1 MHMRKRSLCVLAT
14 IALAISTVTV
24 GCGGSASSS
33 QTQQQ
38 EATEP
43 TTEETQAADA
53 GQNEA
58 EAPAET
64 EAAPQAD
71 AAAQPEATAAT
82 EPAAQ
87 PEATAATEPAAQPEA
102 TAAAEPAAK
111 PAPAPAPAPEPEPE
125 LPRSPL
131 TGKVM
136 DEELL
141 KQRPLAVMYPINQQA
156 QPQYGLDRVDVFYE
170 IMEEGS
176 MSRQMGIMQ
185 DWQGLD
191 RIGNIRSIRSYFV
204 YEALEWDPIII
215 HFGGPVDW
223 VADDLTREDVDNI
236 NGVGGV
242 MGPDYGAFYRIPHD
256 GVAIEHTAYTD
267 SEHINDAI
275 EEAGFEREHRE
286 GYYKDKHFTFAKDG
300 EVNTLEQYPDAV
312 DATEIDMA
320 GSYPVTK
327 SALYYNPDDHLYYK
341 TLYGEDQCDGATGEQ
356 LSFTNIFIQRCDWV
370 HCAEGTS
377 KYLWFR
383 IEEPRPGIDD
393 GFYITNGKMIHV
405 TWDKAGDYE
414 PTIYYDDNGNEV
426 TVNQGRTM
434 VFIIRDD
441 TDDFDINSITYYPD
455 DHKTLTEADVAE
467 SSDEGSTEE
476 AASEEEPAGES
487 LDTEETEW

>member
-87 PEATAATEPAAQPEA
+87 PEATAA
-102 TAAAEPAAK
+102 AEPAAK

-170 IMEEGS
+170 IMGS

-204 YEALEWDPIII
+204 YEALEWDPIIL
-215 HFGGPVDW
+215 HFGGPVDYTGEI
-223 VADDLTREDVDNI
+223 LTREDVDNI
-236 NGVGGV
+236 NGVGGI
-242 MGPDYGAFYRIPHD
+242 MGPDYGAYYRVPHD

-267 SEHINDAI
+267 SENVNDAI
-275 EEAGFEREHRE
+275 EEAGFEKEHRE
-286 GYYKDKHFTFAKDG
+286 GYYHEKHFTFAKDG
-300 EVNTLEQYPDAV
+300 EINTLEQYPDAV
-312 DATEIDMA
+312 DATEIDME
-320 GSYPVTK
+320 GSYPVTR
-327 SALYYNPDDHLYYK
+327 SALYYNEDDHKYYK
-341 TLYGEDQCDGATGEQ
+341 TLYGNDQCDAVTGEQ
-356 LSFTNIFIQRCDWV
+356 MAFENIFIQRCAWTHVVDGS
-370 HCAEGTS
+370 A
-377 KYLWFR
+377 YLWFR
-383 IEEPRPGIDD
+383 IEEPEEGVDD

-405 TWDKAGDYE
+405 TWNKEDDYE
-414 PTIYYDDNGNEV
+414 PTIYYDDNGQEV

-434 VFIIRDD
+434 IFIIRDD
-441 TDDFDINSITYYPD
+441 TDDFDINGITYYPD
-455 DHKTLTEADVAE
+455 DHKTLTEADVEE
-467 SSDEGSTEE
+467 SSEDSTEE
-476 AASEEEPAGES
+476 ESAPVEEPEEE
-487 LDTEETEW
+487 EW

>member
-1 MHMRKRSLCVLAT
+1 MRTRSLCILTASLVLST
-14 IALAISTVTV
+14 ALF
-24 GCGGSASSS
+24 GCGSSSTGTQNIETEQDSASSEDAGS
-33 QTQQQ
+33 A
-38 EATEP
+38 ATDTP
-43 TTEETQAADA
+43 AAADESA
-53 GQNEA
+53 QDAEVKDEA
-58 EAPAET
+58 SDKKEEASDKKDEASDKK
-64 EAAPQAD
+64 EAAAS
-71 AAAQPEATAAT
+71 TKK
-82 EPAAQ
+82 
-87 PEATAATEPAAQPEA
+87 
-102 TAAAEPAAK
+102 AEEK
-111 PAPAPAPAPEPEPE
+111 KPEPEPE
-125 LPRSPL
+125 PVLPRSPM
-131 TGKVM
+131 TGEVM

-141 KQRPLAVMYPINQQA
+141 KQRPLAVMYPINKEA
-156 QPQYGLDRVDVFYE
+156 QPQYGLDRVEVFYE
-170 IMEEGS
+170 IMEEGD
-176 MSRQMGIMQ
+176 MSRQLGILQ

-215 HFGGPVDW
+215 HFGGPIDW

-286 GYYKDKHFTFAKDG
+286 GYYRDKHFTFAKDG
-300 EVNTLEQYPDAV
+300 EINTLEQYKYAV

-405 TWDKAGDYE
+405 TWDKAGDYD
-414 PTIYYDDNGNEV
+414 PTIYYDDKGNEV

-441 TDDFDINSITYYPD
+441 TDDFEINGITYYPD
-455 DHKTLTEADVAE
+455 DHKTLTEADAAKD
-467 SSDEGSTEE
+467 SDNGSTEE
-476 AASEEEPAGES
+476 EAAETEES

>member
-1 MHMRKRSLCVLAT
+1 MRNRSLCILTAASLILST
-14 IALAISTVTV
+14 ALT
-24 GCGGSASSS
+24 GCGSAAGQQSVEKEQE
-33 QTQQQ
+33 QTTAADDT
-38 EATEP
+38 EAVDAAAG
-43 TTEETQAADA
+43 TTTVPAEADA
-53 GQNEA
+53 G
-58 EAPAET
+58 T
-64 EAAPQAD
+64 EAGGQ
-71 AAAQPEATAAT
+71 AAT
-82 EPAAQ
+82 VQETKK
-87 PEATAATEPAAQPEA
+87 E
-102 TAAAEPAAK
+102 
-111 PAPAPAPAPEPEPE
+111 PEPEPE
-125 LPRSPL
+125 PEPVLPRSPM

-141 KQRPLAVMYPINQQA
+141 RQRPLAVMYPINKQA
-156 QPQYGLDRVDVFYE
+156 QPQYGLDRVEVFYE
-170 IMEEGS
+170 IMEEGD
-176 MSRQMGIMQ
+176 MSRQLGILQ

-256 GVAIEHTAYTD
+256 GVELEHTAYTD
-267 SEHINDAI
+267 SDHINDAI

-286 GYYKDKHFTFAKDG
+286 GYYKEKHFTFAKDG
-300 EVNTLEQYPDAV
+300 EINTLEQYPDAV

-320 GSYPVTK
+320 GSYPVTH
-327 SALYYNPDDHLYYK
+327 SALYYDPEDKLYYK

-356 LSFTNIFIQRCDWV
+356 LSFTNVFIQRCAWE

-383 IEEPRPGIDD
+383 IEEPDPEYDD

-405 TWDKAGDYE
+405 TWNKEDDYE
-414 PTIYYDDNGNEV
+414 PTLFYDDNGNEV

-434 VFIIRDD
+434 IFIIRDD
-441 TDDFDINSITYYPD
+441 TDDFEINGLTYYPD
-455 DHKTLTEADVAE
+455 DHKTLTEADFEDDSSEE
-467 SSDEGSTEE
+467 STSEE
-476 AASEEEPAGES
+476 AEYAEEPEEE
-487 LDTEETEW
+487 EW

>member
-1 MHMRKRSLCVLAT
+1 MRKRSLCVLAT

-71 AAAQPEATAAT
+71 A
-82 EPAAQ
+82 AAQ

-204 YEALEWDPIII
+204 YEALEWDPIIL
-215 HFGGPVDW
+215 HFGGPVDYTGEI
-223 VADDLTREDVDNI
+223 LTREDVDNI

-242 MGPDYGAFYRIPHD
+242 MGPDYGAYYRVPHD

-267 SEHINDAI
+267 SENVNDAI
-275 EEAGFEREHRE
+275 EEAGFEKEHRE
-286 GYYKDKHFTFAKDG
+286 GYYHEKHFTFAKDG
-300 EVNTLEQYPDAV
+300 EINTLEQYPDAV
-312 DATEIDMA
+312 DATEIDME
-320 GSYPVTK
+320 GSYPVTR
-327 SALYYNPDDHLYYK
+327 SALYYNEDDHKYYK
-341 TLYGEDQCDGATGEQ
+341 TLYGNDQCDAVTGEQ
-356 LSFTNIFIQRCDWV
+356 MAFENIFIQRCAWTHVVDGS
-370 HCAEGTS
+370 A
-377 KYLWFR
+377 YLWFR
-383 IEEPRPGIDD
+383 IEEPEEGVDD

-405 TWDKAGDYE
+405 TWNKEDDYE
-414 PTIYYDDNGNEV
+414 PTIYYDDNGQEV

-434 VFIIRDD
+434 IFIIRDD
-441 TDDFDINSITYYPD
+441 TDDFDINGITYYPD
-455 DHKTLTEADVAE
+455 DHKTLTEADVEE
-467 SSDEGSTEE
+467 SSEDSTEE
-476 AASEEEPAGES
+476 ESAPVEEPEEE
-487 LDTEETEW
+487 EW

>member
-43 TTEETQAADA
+43 TTDETQAADA

-204 YEALEWDPIII
+204 YEALEWDPIIL
-215 HFGGPVDW
+215 HFGGPVDYTGEI
-223 VADDLTREDVDNI
+223 LTREDVDNI

-242 MGPDYGAFYRIPHD
+242 MGPDYGAYYRVPHD

-267 SEHINDAI
+267 SENVNDAI
-275 EEAGFEREHRE
+275 EEAGFEKEHRE
-286 GYYKDKHFTFAKDG
+286 GYYHEKHFTFAKDG
-300 EVNTLEQYPDAV
+300 EINTLEQYPDAV
-312 DATEIDMA
+312 DATEIDME
-320 GSYPVTK
+320 GSYPVTR
-327 SALYYNPDDHLYYK
+327 SALYYNEDDHKYYK
-341 TLYGEDQCDGATGEQ
+341 TLYGNDQCDAVTGEQ
-356 LSFTNIFIQRCDWV
+356 MAFENIFIQRCAWTHVVDGS
-370 HCAEGTS
+370 A
-377 KYLWFR
+377 YLWFR
-383 IEEPRPGIDD
+383 IEEPEEGVDD

-405 TWDKAGDYE
+405 TWNKEDDYE
-414 PTIYYDDNGNEV
+414 PTIYYDDNGQEV

-434 VFIIRDD
+434 IFIIRDD
-441 TDDFDINSITYYPD
+441 TDDFDINGITYYPD
-455 DHKTLTEADVAE
+455 DHKTLTEADVEE
-467 SSDEGSTEE
+467 SSEDSTEE
-476 AASEEEPAGES
+476 ESAPVEEPEEE
-487 LDTEETEW
+487 EW

>member
-1 MHMRKRSLCVLAT
+1 MRKRSLCVLAT

-71 AAAQPEATAAT
+71 A
-82 EPAAQ
+82 AAQ

-204 YEALEWDPIII
+204 YEALEWDPIIL
-215 HFGGPVDW
+215 HFGGPVDYTGEI
-223 VADDLTREDVDNI
+223 LTREDVDNI

-242 MGPDYGAFYRIPHD
+242 MGPDYGAYYRVPHD

-267 SEHINDAI
+267 SENVNDAI
-275 EEAGFEREHRE
+275 EEAGFEKEHRE
-286 GYYKDKHFTFAKDG
+286 GYYHEKHFTFAKDG
-300 EVNTLEQYPDAV
+300 EINTLEQYPDAV
-312 DATEIDMA
+312 DATEIDME
-320 GSYPVTK
+320 GSYPVTR
-327 SALYYNPDDHLYYK
+327 SALYYNEDDHKYYK
-341 TLYGEDQCDGATGEQ
+341 TLYGNDQCDAVTGEQ
-356 LSFTNIFIQRCDWV
+356 MAFENIFIQRCAWTHVVDGS
-370 HCAEGTS
+370 A
-377 KYLWFR
+377 YLWFR
-383 IEEPRPGIDD
+383 IEEPEEGVDD

-405 TWDKAGDYE
+405 TWNKEDDYE
-414 PTIYYDDNGNEV
+414 PTIYYDDNGQEV

-434 VFIIRDD
+434 IFIIRDD
-441 TDDFDINSITYYPD
+441 TDDFDINGITYYPD
-455 DHKTLTEADVAE
+455 DHKTLTAADVE
-467 SSDEGSTEE
+467 DSSEDSTEE
-476 AASEEEPAGES
+476 ESAPVEEPEEE
-487 LDTEETEW
+487 EW

>member
-1 MHMRKRSLCVLAT
+1 MRKRSLCVLAT

-43 TTEETQAADA
+43 TTDETQAADA

-204 YEALEWDPIII
+204 YEALEWDPIIL
-215 HFGGPVDW
+215 HFGGPVDYTGEI
-223 VADDLTREDVDNI
+223 LTREDVDNI
-236 NGVGGV
+236 NGVGGI
-242 MGPDYGAFYRIPHD
+242 MGPDYGAYYRVPHD

-267 SEHINDAI
+267 SENVNDAI
-275 EEAGFEREHRE
+275 EEAGFEKEHRE
-286 GYYKDKHFTFAKDG
+286 GYYHEKHFTFAKDG
-300 EVNTLEQYPDAV
+300 EINTLEQYPDAV
-312 DATEIDMA
+312 DATEIDME
-320 GSYPVTK
+320 GSYPVTR
-327 SALYYNPDDHLYYK
+327 SALYYNEDDHKYYK
-341 TLYGEDQCDGATGEQ
+341 TLYGNDQCDAVTGEQ
-356 LSFTNIFIQRCDWV
+356 MAFENIFIQRCAWTHVVDGS
-370 HCAEGTS
+370 A
-377 KYLWFR
+377 YLWFR
-383 IEEPRPGIDD
+383 IEEPEEGVDD

-405 TWDKAGDYE
+405 TWNKEDDYE
-414 PTIYYDDNGNEV
+414 PTIYYDDNGQEV

-434 VFIIRDD
+434 IFIIRDD
-441 TDDFDINSITYYPD
+441 TDDFDINGITYYPD
-455 DHKTLTEADVAE
+455 DHKTLTEADVEE
-467 SSDEGSTEE
+467 SSEDSTEE
-476 AASEEEPAGES
+476 ESAPVEEPEEE
-487 LDTEETEW
+487 EW

>member
-1 MHMRKRSLCVLAT
+1 MRTRSLCILTASLVLST
-14 IALAISTVTV
+14 ALF
-24 GCGGSASSS
+24 GCGSGSTGTQTIETEQDSASPEDAAVAATDTS
-33 QTQQQ
+33 
-38 EATEP
+38 EAVDETVQDTE
-43 TTEETQAADA
+43 TKD
-53 GQNEA
+53 EA
-58 EAPAET
+58 SGAKD
-64 EAAPQAD
+64 EAAPDQK
-71 AAAQPEATAAT
+71 
-82 EPAAQ
+82 
-87 PEATAATEPAAQPEA
+87 
-102 TAAAEPAAK
+102 AEEK
-111 PAPAPAPAPEPEPE
+111 KPEPEPE
-125 LPRSPL
+125 PEPVLPRSPM
-131 TGKVM
+131 TGEVM

-141 KQRPLAVMYPINQQA
+141 KQRPLAVMYPINKEA

-170 IMEEGS
+170 IMEEGD
-176 MSRQMGIMQ
+176 MSRQRGILQ

-256 GVAIEHTAYTD
+256 GVALEHTAYTD

-300 EVNTLEQYPDAV
+300 EINTLEQYKYAV

-327 SALYYNPDDHLYYK
+327 SALYYNPEDHLYYK

-356 LSFTNIFIQRCDWV
+356 LSFTNIFIQRCAWT

-383 IEEPRPGIDD
+383 IEEPEPGVDD

-405 TWDKAGDYE
+405 TWDKAEDYE
-414 PTIYYDDNGNEV
+414 PTIFYDDKGNEV

-434 VFIIRDD
+434 IFIIRDD
-441 TDDFDINSITYYPD
+441 TDDFEINGITYYPD

-467 SSDEGSTEE
+467 ESNDGSTEE
-476 AASEEEPAGES
+476 EAAAEEEV

>member
-1 MHMRKRSLCVLAT
+1 MRKRSLCVLAT

-43 TTEETQAADA
+43 TTDETQAADA

-71 AAAQPEATAAT
+71 A
-82 EPAAQ
+82 AAQ

-204 YEALEWDPIII
+204 YEALEWDPIIL
-215 HFGGPVDW
+215 HFGGPVDYTGEI
-223 VADDLTREDVDNI
+223 LTREDVDNI
-236 NGVGGV
+236 NGVGGI
-242 MGPDYGAFYRIPHD
+242 MGPDYGAYYRVPHD

-267 SEHINDAI
+267 SENVNDAI
-275 EEAGFEREHRE
+275 EEAGFEKEHRE
-286 GYYKDKHFTFAKDG
+286 GYYHEKHFTFAKDG
-300 EVNTLEQYPDAV
+300 EINTLEQYPDAV
-312 DATEIDMA
+312 DATEIDME
-320 GSYPVTK
+320 GSYPVTR
-327 SALYYNPDDHLYYK
+327 SALYYNEDDHKYYK
-341 TLYGEDQCDGATGEQ
+341 TLYGNDQCDAVTGEQ
-356 LSFTNIFIQRCDWV
+356 MAFENIFIQRCAWTHVVDGS
-370 HCAEGTS
+370 A
-377 KYLWFR
+377 YLWFR
-383 IEEPRPGIDD
+383 IEEPEEGVDD

-405 TWDKAGDYE
+405 TWNKEDDYE
-414 PTIYYDDNGNEV
+414 PTIYYDDNGQEV

-434 VFIIRDD
+434 IFIIRDD
-441 TDDFDINSITYYPD
+441 TDDFDINGITYYPD
-455 DHKTLTEADVAE
+455 DHKTLTEADVEE
-467 SSDEGSTEE
+467 SSEDSTEE
-476 AASEEEPAGES
+476 ESAPVEEPEEE
-487 LDTEETEW
+487 EW

>member
-1 MHMRKRSLCVLAT
+1 MHTRSLCILTASLVLST
-14 IALAISTVTV
+14 ALY
-24 GCGGSASSS
+24 GCGSASTGTQTIETEQDSASS
-33 QTQQQ
+33 EDAGAAATDTSVTEGEADAAAQSGAEQ
-38 EATEP
+38 EADAAAQSGAEQ
-43 TTEETQAADA
+43 EADA
-53 GQNEA
+53 AAQSGAEQEA
-58 EAPAET
+58 DAAAPA
-64 EAAPQAD
+64 QAD
-71 AAAQPEATAAT
+71 AAATKQKEPE
-82 EPAAQ
+82 
-87 PEATAATEPAAQPEA
+87 
-102 TAAAEPAAK
+102 
-111 PAPAPAPAPEPEPE
+111 PEPEPE

-141 KQRPLAVMYPINQQA
+141 KQRPLAVMYPINREA

-170 IMEEGS
+170 IMEEGD
-176 MSRQMGIMQ
+176 MSRQLGILQ

-356 LSFTNIFIQRCDWV
+356 LSFSNIFIQRCDWV

>member
-71 AAAQPEATAAT
+71 A
-82 EPAAQ
+82 AAQ

-204 YEALEWDPIII
+204 YEALEWDPIIL
-215 HFGGPVDW
+215 HFGGPVDYTGEI
-223 VADDLTREDVDNI
+223 LTREDVDNI
-236 NGVGGV
+236 NGVGGI
-242 MGPDYGAFYRIPHD
+242 MGPDYGAYYRVPHD

-267 SEHINDAI
+267 SENVNDAI
-275 EEAGFEREHRE
+275 EEAGFEKEHRE
-286 GYYKDKHFTFAKDG
+286 GYYHEKHFTFAKDG
-300 EVNTLEQYPDAV
+300 EINTLEQYPDAV
-312 DATEIDMA
+312 DATEIDME
-320 GSYPVTK
+320 GSYPVTR
-327 SALYYNPDDHLYYK
+327 SALYYNEDDHKYYK
-341 TLYGEDQCDGATGEQ
+341 TLYGNDQCDAVTGEQ
-356 LSFTNIFIQRCDWV
+356 MAFENIFIQRCAWTHVVDGS
-370 HCAEGTS
+370 A
-377 KYLWFR
+377 YLWFR
-383 IEEPRPGIDD
+383 IEEPEEGVDD

-405 TWDKAGDYE
+405 TWNKEDDYE
-414 PTIYYDDNGNEV
+414 PTIYYDDNGQEV

-434 VFIIRDD
+434 IFIIRDD
-441 TDDFDINSITYYPD
+441 TDDFDINGITYYPD
-455 DHKTLTEADVAE
+455 DHKTLTEADVEE
-467 SSDEGSTEE
+467 SSEDSTEE
-476 AASEEEPAGES
+476 ESAPVEEPEEE
-487 LDTEETEW
+487 EW

>member
-1 MHMRKRSLCVLAT
+1 MRKRSLCVLAT

-204 YEALEWDPIII
+204 YEALEWDPIIL
-215 HFGGPVDW
+215 HFGGPVDYTGEI
-223 VADDLTREDVDNI
+223 LTREDVDNI
-236 NGVGGV
+236 NGVGGI
-242 MGPDYGAFYRIPHD
+242 MGPDYGAYYRVPHD

-267 SEHINDAI
+267 SENVNDAI
-275 EEAGFEREHRE
+275 EEAGFEKEHRE
-286 GYYKDKHFTFAKDG
+286 GYYHEKHFTFAKDG
-300 EVNTLEQYPDAV
+300 EINTLEQYPDAV
-312 DATEIDMA
+312 DATEIDME
-320 GSYPVTK
+320 GSYPVTR
-327 SALYYNPDDHLYYK
+327 SALYYNEDDHKYYK
-341 TLYGEDQCDGATGEQ
+341 TLYGNDQCDAVTGEQ
-356 LSFTNIFIQRCDWV
+356 MAFENIFIQRCAWTHVVDGS
-370 HCAEGTS
+370 A
-377 KYLWFR
+377 YLWFR
-383 IEEPRPGIDD
+383 IEEPEEGVDD

-405 TWDKAGDYE
+405 TWNKEDHYE
-414 PTIYYDDNGNEV
+414 PTIYYDDNGQEV

-434 VFIIRDD
+434 IFIIRDD
-441 TDDFDINSITYYPD
+441 TDDFDINGITYYPD
-455 DHKTLTEADVAE
+455 DHKTLTAADVE
-467 SSDEGSTEE
+467 DSSEDSTEE
-476 AASEEEPAGES
+476 ESAPVEEPEEE
-487 LDTEETEW
+487 EW